1 MDEIE
6 QMLNVPTISDK
17 TNFWMIRTK
26 RGFFFDEFI
35 EEKYIAIGWN
45 LVRKAM
51 IRDEI
56 SPAQSKELK
65 TSLKNIYD
73 ERKPGTALNKCI
85 RFCCELKLGDIAVIV
100 DNDRIAFAT
109 IGEYYEEKSS
119 DLTIEHEKEVS
130 QEIEKANKYVD
141 SFKCPYIKRRK
152 ISVIKVLGENDTV
165 SPYLQSAIAKNW
177 HSLSDLNDYDELML
191 SCCYD
196 TFIYKEKLTVT
207 FRVNQKQDINVLDLT
222 DFVLCAARLLSN
234 NHPETVHVKTALHSP
249 GDVILQIW
257 NTLQASALPLLI
269 CYMAVFGG
277 KVGKCEFNSL
287 FSTIKDLINS
297 KYEKDKKKIELRK
310 LSAEADLAEQ
320 EALEKKLQNIEKS
333 RALNI
338 STAESC
344 LEPLVSAAEN
354 LEIKPDDSTI
364 INIQSILES
373 AEIKQKHNE

>member
-1 MDEIE
+1 MDGIE
-6 QMLNVPTISDK
+6 QMLNIPTISDK

-26 RGFFFDEFI
+26 RGFFFDEFLK
-35 EEKYIAIGWN
+35 EEYIAIGWN

-51 IRDEI
+51 ISDEL

-73 ERKPGTALNKCI
+73 ESKAGTALNKCI
-85 RFCCELKLGDIAVIV
+85 RFCCELKAGDIAVIV

-109 IGEYYEEKSS
+109 IGEYYEENSP
-119 DLTIEHEKEVS
+119 DLTIEREKEVS
-130 QEIEKANKYVD
+130 KEIEKANKYVD

-152 ISVIKVLGENDTV
+152 ISLIKALGENDTV
-165 SPYLQSAIAKNW
+165 SPYLESAIAKNW
-177 HSLSDLNDYDELML
+177 HSLSDLNDYDELVL
-191 SCCYD
+191 SNCYD
-196 TFIYKEKLTVT
+196 TFIYKGKLTVT
-207 FRVNQKQDINVLDLT
+207 FRVNKKQDINVLDLT
-222 DFVLCAARLLSN
+222 NFVLCSARLLSN
-234 NHPETVHVKTALHSP
+234 DHPENVHVKTALHSP

-257 NTLQASALPLLI
+257 NTLQASALPLLV

-287 FSTIKDLINS
+287 LSTIKGLINS
-297 KYEKDKKKIELRK
+297 KYDKEKKNIELRK

-344 LEPLVSAAEN
+344 VKPLVSAAES

-364 INIQSILES
+364 IDIKNVLES
-373 AEIKQKHNE
+373 AE

>member
-1 MDEIE
+1 MDGIE
-6 QMLNVPTISDK
+6 QMLNIPTISDK

-26 RGFFFDEFI
+26 RGFFFDEFL

-45 LVRKAM
+45 RVQKAM
-51 IRDEI
+51 INNEI
-56 SPAQSKELK
+56 SAEQFNELK

-73 ERKPGTALNKCI
+73 ESKAGTALNKCI
-85 RFCCELKLGDIAVIV
+85 RFCCELKAGDIAVIV
-100 DNDRIAFAT
+100 GNNRIAFAT
-109 IGEYYEEKSS
+109 VGEYYEEKSNL
-119 DLTIEHEKEVS
+119 LTIEYEKEVS
-130 QEIEKANKYVD
+130 RKIEKANKYID

-152 ISVIKVLGENDTV
+152 ITLIKVLDENDTV

-177 HSLSDLNDYDELML
+177 HSLSDLRDYDELIL
-191 SCCYD
+191 SSCYD
-196 TFIYKEKLTVT
+196 AFIYKEKLTVT
-207 FRVNQKQDINVLDLT
+207 FRVNKKQDINVLDLT
-222 DFVLCAARLLSN
+222 NFVLCSARLLSN
-234 NHPETVHVKTALHSP
+234 DHPETVHVKTALHSP

-257 NTLQASALPLLI
+257 NTLQASALPLLV

-287 FSTIKDLINS
+287 LSTIKGLINS
-297 KYEKDKKKIELRK
+297 KYDKEKKKIELRK

-338 STAESC
+338 STVESC
-344 LEPLVSAAEN
+344 AKPLVSAAEN

-364 INIQSILES
+364 IDIKNILES
-373 AEIKQKHNE
+373 AE